1 MKLFNIGIL
10 LFSLTLTFGCGRKD
24 QCLYV
29 ESNHQEWLQQGY
41 QQKVENLLV
50 IFDASSSMWDT
61 YNGTQKFQQSRNI
74 VLGLNQGISS
84 LKLQAG
90 LHIIGESPATHDTL
104 ANDGLIY
111 GMTAYN
117 PGAFAHAV
125 NSISVKGLTP
135 ISTPLL
141 TSRKTLQDTNGQ
153 IALIVISDGM
163 QVSSNTVTPQEA
175 ATRLKAAYGDRLC
188 IYTVL
193 IGNTALGHQTMD
205 AVTKAGEC
213 GFTIAGDTLST
224 SSGMNDFI
232 RQVFFEKK
240 TTAPV
245 SFLLNVQFDLDRAV
259 IRPDAHDNLDEI
271 GTFLTA
277 HPQIA
282 VTLEGHTCDI
292 GSERH
297 NKNLSQQRAASVKRY
312 LVEKFRID
320 PVRLSTIGYGF
331 SHPVATNVT
340 EEGRQRNRRVM
351 ATIHNQ

>member
-1 MKLFNIGIL
+1 MKHFNIFIL
-10 LFSLTLTFGCGRKD
+10 LFSLTLILGCGQKN

-29 ESNHQEWLQQGY
+29 ESNHQEWEKQGY
-41 QQKVENLLV
+41 RQKVDNLLL

-61 YNGTQKFQQSRNI
+61 SNGVQKFQQSRNI
-74 VLGLNQGISS
+74 ALGLNQGIST

-104 ANDGLIY
+104 ANDSLIY

-117 PGAFAHAV
+117 PGAFAQAI
-125 NSISVKGLTP
+125 NSVSVKGLTP
-135 ISTPLL
+135 ISAPLL
-141 TSRKTLQDTNGQ
+141 ASQKTLKDTSGQ
-153 IALIVISDGM
+153 IALIIISDGM
-163 QVSSNTVTPQEA
+163 QVSSNTVAPQEA
-175 ATRLKAAYGDRLC
+175 ATQLKAAYGDRLC
-188 IYTVL
+188 IYTIL
-193 IGNTALGHQTMD
+193 IGNAALGQQTMA
-205 AVTKAGEC
+205 AVARAGEC
-213 GFTIAGDTLST
+213 GFTVTGDTLSST
-224 SSGMNDFI
+224 SGMNDFI
-232 RQVFFEKK
+232 RQVFFEKMAP
-240 TTAPV
+240 APV
-245 SFLLNVQFDLDRAV
+245 SFLLNVQFDLDRAT

-271 GTFLTA
+271 GGFLAA

-320 PVRLSTIGYGF
+320 PARLSTIGYGY
-331 SHPVATNVT
+331 SRPVATNAT

-351 ATIHNQ
+351 ATIQQ